1 MKKRIALLA
10 LALTL
15 CGSFAAFPVSAH
27 AAEIEIQNQTLTSET
42 ALTEETAVK
51 SEMYTFPLNE
61 YHLNKWLPLYQ
72 YVNGRQ
78 STMEFTTD
86 SVVAEINRNRIRID
100 RNILN
105 YEMYDEI
112 PNNEVIVYCKIGAYR
127 DIPERRVT
135 LRFICERDYSAGTD
149 MYSWG
154 DTDKAEDNGFR
165 PYFGEKHKD
174 SGDRFD
180 PDQML
185 NTSEKINK
193 SSLIEMSDKTTCTAV
208 SGVTVGSAIISS
220 NITVPSGSMYGGKIS
235 ADPILSGRYNVDSNE
250 IMTVS
255 LPFPNSVS
263 RTINIDLGN
272 KNVTSVLGSNLCEN
286 ISSGT
291 ENRIYAYNINNSIDL
306 LAKGS

>member
-27 AAEIEIQNQTLTSET
+27 AAESETQSKIITSEVNENT
-42 ALTEETAVK
+42 SAVKTEEKTV
-51 SEMYTFPLNE
+51 YFNHQ
-61 YHLNKWLPLYQ
+61 HLNKWFYLHQ
-72 YVNGRQ
+72 YLDNARG
-78 STMEFTTD
+78 TMEFTTD
-86 SVVAEINRNRIRID
+86 SVVADIDRNRIRID
-100 RNILN
+100 RSILDH
-105 YEMYDEI
+105 EMYADI
-112 PNNEVIVYCKIGAYR
+112 PNNEVIVYCRIGAYR

-286 ISSGT
+286 ICSGT
-291 ENRIYAYNINNSIDL
+291 EKRIYTYNINNSIDL